1 MSVKKE
7 DVEKNKV
14 ELEITVEADKFSDG
28 VNKAAKKLAG
38 KVNIPGFRK
47 GKAPRRLVEQYLG
60 TQALYNEALDNIIG
74 PAYAEGVLRSTI
86 QPVDQP
92 EISLVQIEEGKELIF
107 KAKVTVKPEVALGE
121 YKGLKVEKEVQA
133 VTDEQV
139 EEELKRR
146 QEQHAKLIT
155 LEDGSVEQGDTAT
168 IDFEGFVG
176 DVAFEGGKG
185 EDYDLV
191 IGSGTFITG
200 FEEQLI
206 GAKTG
211 QHVDVNVT
219 FPDEYPVE
227 EVAGKPAVFKVV
239 VQKIKRKELA
249 PLDDEFAKDIS
260 EFDTLDELKTD
271 IRHNLEQAE
280 ERRAESA
287 YQNAIVAKAAD
298 NASVEIPEVMI
309 NSRIDTMVH
318 DLEHNLEYQGLDLE
332 QYFAFTNTNE
342 QEMRERFRSQAAESV
357 KTELVLE
364 KIAQVEGIQVSDEEL
379 NEELTKMAEHYQQSA
394 EAIRRTFEARG
405 ELQYLRETLI
415 TDKTVKFLVDQNA

>member
-74 PAYAEGVLRSTI
+74 PAYAEGVLRSAI

-146 QEQHAKLIT
+146 QDQHAKLIT

-227 EVAGKPAVFKVV
+227 DVAGKPAVFKVV

-405 ELQYLRETLI
+405 ELQYLRQTLI

>member
-74 PAYAEGVLRSTI
+74 PAYAEGVLRSAI